1 MKALC
6 VTGFVNDPFPARH
19 LSQQQCRDLGGRLKA
34 ALGDRLLA
42 FDQANR
48 LETCWAYDLLRR
60 NPDLLPSCASPPA
73 DRFATPADMTRS
85 NIVLLERYRWM
96 AAAAAAD
103 PDLDVVAWVEYTC
116 LKQSGVTP
124 EVLVEFADALERYP
138 CDAVTLPG
146 CWDKGPINDHEAHW
160 RFVGSCW
167 VCPARLAGD
176 LFRVVRDIATL
187 RAQLTGRLS
196 WDMNTMAYV
205 ELLDVLPIR
214 WYPGNHDATQF
225 TNYRGTA

>member
-6 VTGFVNDPFPARH
+6 VTGFVDNPFPARH
-19 LSQQQCRDLGGRLKA
+19 LSQDACRDLGGRLKA

-48 LETCWAYDLLRR
+48 LETCWAYELLAN
-60 NPDLLPSCASPPA
+60 NPGLLPSCSNPPA
-73 DRFATPADMTRS
+73 DRFATPADMVRS

-103 PDLDVVAWVEYTC
+103 PDLEVVAWVEYTV
-116 LKQSGVTP
+116 LKQRGVTP
-124 EVLVEFADALERYP
+124 EVLAGFADALERTP

-146 CWDKGPINDHEAHW
+146 CRDKGPIDDSEAHW

-167 VCPARLAGD
+167 VCPARLAGQVY
-176 LFRVVRDIATL
+176 RAVRDVVTL
-187 RAQLTGRLS
+187 RTEMTGRLS
-196 WDMNTMAYV
+196 WDMNSMAYV

-214 WYPGNHDATQF
+214 WYRGNHDETQF
-225 TNYRGTA
+225 TRYGA